1 VAVRLCGAFVKRS
14 TQYDTENPA
23 QIGSR
28 ATESHRPTSPT
39 AEPSHPNTKTALPI
53 DTNFIRAHALQFEG
67 VSAEEDQPSQ
77 DFHMAK
83 GEFTGDLENHI
94 SRVTAKWKQQRV
106 YIAVTNISG
115 WFHNGKDDNVLR

>member
-1 VAVRLCGAFVKRS
+1 
-14 TQYDTENPA
+14 
-23 QIGSR
+23 
-28 ATESHRPTSPT
+28 
-39 AEPSHPNTKTALPI
+39 
-53 DTNFIRAHALQFEG
+53 
-67 VSAEEDQPSQ
+67 
-77 DFHMAK
+77 MAK